1 MPFSMDG
8 TTYKA
13 TFVEKSL
20 KLKAEIIN
28 GDNSGRM
35 QNTKEMF
42 LDYVGTFFNYE
53 AQFVRDNDAT
63 DADWD
68 NFFLAL
74 CNPINKHTATFP
86 FNQQTMTEYVY
97 VSSVQRGYIRKK
109 GDTNNPHKWEPVI
122 TVAFVSTKSM
132 WLAGGNIQYTV

>member
-1 MPFSMDG
+1 MPFTMDN
-8 TTYKA
+8 TTHKV

-42 LDYVGTFFNYE
+42 LDYIGTFFNYDAE
-53 AQFVRDNDAT
+53 FKRDADCT

-68 NFFLAL
+68 AFFLAL
-74 CNPINKHTATFP
+74 CNPINKHTAVFP
-86 FNQQTMTEYVY
+86 FGQRTMTEYIY
-97 VSSVQRGYIRKK
+97 VSSVQRGLITQKFGVNR
-109 GDTNNPHKWEPVI
+109 WEGKL
-122 TVAFVSTKSM
+122 TVSFVSTKSM
-132 WLAGGNIQYTV
+132 WLAGGNIQYSV